1 MKFFLK
7 QYIKD
12 FQIMYIE
19 IMSNV
24 VSIFGEFQN
33 PNAKEHEKIIN
44 AEVKESLEHFSDLME
59 NLIHEYYRSKN
70 NQRHIRS
77 RKVITEGMVLH
88 MSYVG
93 LIEVMF
99 EEYEINFGA
108 TKYIKGKRAYFYSR
122 IMPFFEKSLK
132 KYNYL
137 IDMDE
142 CLKKYNSY

>member
-1 MKFFLK
+1 
-7 QYIKD
+7 
-12 FQIMYIE
+12 
-19 IMSNV
+19 MSNV
-24 VSIFGEFQN
+24 VSIFGEFKN
-33 PNAKEHEKIIN
+33 PEAKEHEKIIN

-59 NLIHEYYRSKN
+59 NLIHEHFRSKN
-70 NQRHIRS
+70 NTRHIRS
-77 RKVITEGMVLH
+77 KVVITEAVVMH

-99 EEYEINFGA
+99 EEYEIIFGA

-122 IMPFFEKSLK
+122 IIPFFEKSLE

-137 IDMDE
+137 IDMNE

>member
-1 MKFFLK
+1 M
-7 QYIKD
+7 
-12 FQIMYIE
+12 
-19 IMSNV
+19 MSNV

-33 PNAKEHEKIIN
+33 PDAKEHEKIIN

-108 TKYIKGKRAYFYSR
+108 TKYIRGKKAYFYSR
-122 IMPFFEKSLK
+122 ILPFFEKSLE

-137 IDMDE
+137 IDMNE

>member
-1 MKFFLK
+1 M
-7 QYIKD
+7 
-12 FQIMYIE
+12 
-19 IMSNV
+19 MSNI

-33 PNAKEHEKIIN
+33 RNAKEHEEIIN

-77 RKVITEGMVLH
+77 RKVLTEGMVLH

-99 EEYEINFGA
+99 EEYEINFGS
-108 TKYIKGKRAYFYSR
+108 TKYIRGKKAYFYSR

-132 KYNYL
+132 KYSYL
-137 IDMDE
+137 IDMNE

>member
-1 MKFFLK
+1 MF
-7 QYIKD
+7 
-12 FQIMYIE
+12 
-19 IMSNV
+19 NV
-24 VSIFGEFQN
+24 VSIFGEFRN
-33 PNAKEHEKIIN
+33 PDAKEHEKIIN

-77 RKVITEGMVLH
+77 KVVITEAVVMH

-99 EEYEINFGA
+99 EEYEIIFGA

-122 IMPFFEKSLK
+122 IMPFFEKSLE

-137 IDMDE
+137 IDMNE
-142 CLKKYNSY
+142 CLEKYSSY

>member
-1 MKFFLK
+1 M
-7 QYIKD
+7 
-12 FQIMYIE
+12 
-19 IMSNV
+19 MSNV

-33 PNAKEHEKIIN
+33 RNAKEHEEIIN

-77 RKVITEGMVLH
+77 RKVLTEGMVLH

-99 EEYEINFGA
+99 EEYEINFGS
-108 TKYIKGKRAYFYSR
+108 TKYIRGKKAYFYSR

-132 KYNYL
+132 KYSYL
-137 IDMDE
+137 IDMNE

>member
-1 MKFFLK
+1 
-7 QYIKD
+7 
-12 FQIMYIE
+12 
-19 IMSNV
+19 MSNV

-33 PNAKEHEKIIN
+33 PEAKKHEKIIN
-44 AEVKESLEHFSDLME
+44 AEVTESLEHFSDLME
-59 NLIHEYYRSKN
+59 NLIHEHFRSIN
-70 NQRHIRS
+70 NKRHIRS
-77 RKVITEGMVLH
+77 RKVITEEMVLH

-99 EEYEINFGA
+99 EEYEIIFGA
-108 TKYIKGKRAYFYSR
+108 TKYIKGKKAYFYSR

-142 CLKKYNSY
+142 CMKKYNSY

>member
-1 MKFFLK
+1 
-7 QYIKD
+7 
-12 FQIMYIE
+12 
-19 IMSNV
+19 MSNI

-33 PNAKEHEKIIN
+33 RNAKEHEEIIN

-77 RKVITEGMVLH
+77 RKVLTEGMVLH

-99 EEYEINFGA
+99 EEYEINFGS
-108 TKYIKGKRAYFYSR
+108 TKYIRGKKAYFYSR

-132 KYNYL
+132 KYSYL
-137 IDMDE
+137 IDMNE

>member
-1 MKFFLK
+1 M
-7 QYIKD
+7 
-12 FQIMYIE
+12 
-19 IMSNV
+19 MSNV

-33 PNAKEHEKIIN
+33 PNAKKHEKIIN
-44 AEVKESLEHFSDLME
+44 AEVNESLEHFSDLME

-99 EEYEINFGA
+99 EEYEINFGS
-108 TKYIKGKRAYFYSR
+108 TKYIKGKKAYFYSR
-122 IMPFFEKSLK
+122 IMPFFEKSLE
-132 KYNYL
+132 KYNYF
-137 IDMDE
+137 IDMNE
-142 CLKKYNSY
+142 CLKKCNSY

>member
-1 MKFFLK
+1 
-7 QYIKD
+7 
-12 FQIMYIE
+12 MYIE

-33 PNAKEHEKIIN
+33 PEAKKHEKIIN

-59 NLIHEYYRSKN
+59 NLIHEYYRSKK

-99 EEYEINFGA
+99 EEYEINFGS
-108 TKYIKGKRAYFYSR
+108 TKYIRGKKAYFYSR

-137 IDMDE
+137 IDMNE

>member
-1 MKFFLK
+1 
-7 QYIKD
+7 
-12 FQIMYIE
+12 
-19 IMSNV
+19 
-24 VSIFGEFQN
+24 
-33 PNAKEHEKIIN
+33 
-44 AEVKESLEHFSDLME
+44 ME

-108 TKYIKGKRAYFYSR
+108 TKYIRGKKEYFYSK
-122 IMPFFEKSLK
+122 IMPFFEKSLE

-137 IDMDE
+137 IDMNE